1 MGMSRMKS
9 LTNQITYSIQKKETN
24 RPFVLGAI
32 IIGMFMAAIEGT
44 IVSTAMP
51 GIVSDLGGFSTFS
64 WVFSAYLLMSAITV
78 LIFGKLSDLFGRKP
92 IYSIGIV
99 IFLIGSLLCGFAES
113 MEALILFRLIQG
125 IGAGA
130 VQPIALTIVGDM
142 YSMEERAKI
151 QGYLA
156 SVWGIS
162 AIAGPALGGIFVQY
176 IDWSWVFWMNIP
188 LGVLSLVGIV
198 LLLHESI
205 DKERRSIDYS
215 GAVLLLVSISA
226 LMVVLIEGGV
236 HWKWTS
242 LPIVILLSTSFVAMV
257 LFFKVE
263 LKAKEPLMPLG
274 IWRDPVIAISNTVT
288 FTTGMILIGV
298 SSFLPTFVQ
307 GVMEKSPIV
316 AGFTLTTMSI
326 GWPIASTI
334 AGKMVIKIGFRITSF
349 LGGISL
355 IFGSVIYLLMTPA
368 LGPVFAGFG
377 SFFIGVGMGLTSTT
391 FIVAIQSSV
400 SWKQR
405 GIATASNMFMRTLG
419 SAVGAALLGGIL
431 NSRLQEYLTNRSS
444 TEGVNLN
451 TVNQLLDETKR
462 SSLDPAV
469 LDLLQNGLTTSL
481 KWVYGGVGVMAL
493 LSFLLVLFIPKPDKK
508 QNPARS

>member
-1 MGMSRMKS
+1 MKS
-9 LTNQITYSIQKKETN
+9 LTNQIASSIQNKETN

-188 LGVLSLVGIV
+188 LGVLSLVGVV

-205 DKERRSIDYS
+205 DKERKSIDYS
-215 GAVLLLVSISA
+215 GAILLLVSISA
-226 LMVVLIEGGV
+226 LMIVLIEGGV

-242 LPIVILLSTSFVAMV
+242 LPIITLLSTSFVAMTI
-257 LFFKVE
+257 FF
-263 LKAKEPLMPLG
+263 
-274 IWRDPVIAISNTVT
+274 
-288 FTTGMILIGV
+288 
-298 SSFLPTFVQ
+298 
-307 GVMEKSPIV
+307 
-316 AGFTLTTMSI
+316 
-326 GWPIASTI
+326 
-334 AGKMVIKIGFRITSF
+334 
-349 LGGISL
+349 
-355 IFGSVIYLLMTPA
+355 
-368 LGPVFAGFG
+368 
-377 SFFIGVGMGLTSTT
+377 
-391 FIVAIQSSV
+391 
-400 SWKQR
+400 
-405 GIATASNMFMRTLG
+405 
-419 SAVGAALLGGIL
+419 
-431 NSRLQEYLTNRSS
+431 
-444 TEGVNLN
+444 
-451 TVNQLLDETKR
+451 
-462 SSLDPAV
+462 
-469 LDLLQNGLTTSL
+469 
-481 KWVYGGVGVMAL
+481 
-493 LSFLLVLFIPKPDKK
+493 
-508 QNPARS
+508 

>member
-1 MGMSRMKS
+1 MKS
-9 LTNQITYSIQKKETN
+9 LTNVMISSIRKKETS
-24 RPFVLGAI
+24 RPLVLGAI

-51 GIVSDLGGFSTFS
+51 GIVGDLGGFSQFS

-92 IYSIGIV
+92 IYTIGIIV
-99 IFLIGSLLCGFAES
+99 FLVGSFLCGFAGS
-113 MEALILFRLIQG
+113 MEALIVFRLIQG

-176 IDWSWVFWMNIP
+176 IDWAWVFWMNIP
-188 LGVLSLVGIV
+188 LGILSLIGM
-198 LLLHESI
+198 LLFLHETI
-205 DKERRSIDYS
+205 DKERKSIDYS
-215 GAVLLLVSISA
+215 GAGLLLVSVTS

-236 HWKWTS
+236 HWEWSSTQI
-242 LPIVILLSTSFVAMV
+242 IVLLFVAALGIG
-257 LFFKVE
+257 LFIKVE
-263 LKAKEPLMPLG
+263 KRAIEPLMPLG
-274 IWRDPVIAISNTVT
+274 IWRNPVIALSNSVT

-307 GVMEKSPIV
+307 GVMERSPIV

-334 AGKMVIKIGFRITSF
+334 AGNLVIKIGFRTTSL
-349 LGGISL
+349 LGGLSL
-355 IFGSVIYLLMTPA
+355 IAGATVYLFMTPA
-368 LGPVFAGFG
+368 LGPVFAGAG

-400 SWKQR
+400 SWEQR

-431 NSRLQEYLTNRSS
+431 NSRLQNYLSGK
-444 TEGVNLN
+444 EGSENVTINSANL
-451 TVNQLLDETKR
+451 LLSESKR
-462 SSLDPAV
+462 MNLEPSSLE
-469 LDLLQNGLTTSL
+469 LLQTGLTISL
-481 KWVYGGVGVMAL
+481 KWVYGGVSVLAL
-493 LSFLLVLFIPKPDKK
+493 LSLVLVLFLPKPAKK
-508 QNPARS
+508 EVRM

>member
-1 MGMSRMKS
+1 MKS
-9 LTNQITYSIQKKETN
+9 LTNQISYSIRKKETN
-24 RPFVLGAI
+24 RPLVLGAI

-51 GIVSDLGGFSTFS
+51 GIVGDLGGFSTFS

-92 IYSIGIV
+92 IYTIGVV

-113 MEALILFRLIQG
+113 METLILFRLIQG

-142 YSMEERAKI
+142 YTMEERAKI

-162 AIAGPALGGIFVQY
+162 AIAGPALGGVFVQY
-176 IDWSWVFWMNIP
+176 LDWAWVFWMNIP
-188 LGVLSLVGIV
+188 LGILSLVGIV

-205 DKERRSIDYS
+205 DKERKSIDYA
-215 GAVLLLVSISA
+215 GAALLLVSISA

-236 HWKWTS
+236 HWAWTS
-242 LPIVILLSTSFVAMV
+242 APILILVSISIVAMV
-257 LFFKVE
+257 LFFRVERKV
-263 LKAKEPLMPLG
+263 KEPLMPLG
-274 IWRDPVIAISNTVT
+274 IWRDPVIAISNSVT

-307 GVMEKSPIV
+307 GVMEEPPII

-334 AGKMVIKIGFRITSF
+334 AGKLVIKIGFRVTSV
-349 LGGISL
+349 LGGIAL
-355 IFGSVIYLLMTPA
+355 ISGSTIYLLMTPA
-368 LGPVFAGFG
+368 LGPIFAGVG

-391 FIVAIQSSV
+391 FIVAIQSAV

-431 NSRLQEYLTNRSS
+431 NSRLQKYLANHTSS
-444 TEGVNLN
+444 DEVNIN
-451 TVNQLLDETKR
+451 TANQLLDEAKR
-462 SSLDPAV
+462 KSLDPTV
-469 LDLLQNGLTTSL
+469 LELLQSGLTTSL
-481 KWVYGGVGVMAL
+481 KWVYGGVAVFAL
-493 LSFLLVLFIPKPDKK
+493 ISFVLVLFLPKKAK
-508 QNPARS
+508 STSKEKELHHE

>member
-1 MGMSRMKS
+1 MKT
-9 LTNQITYSIQKKETN
+9 LTNQISYSIRKKETN
-24 RPFVLGAI
+24 RPLVLGAI

-51 GIVSDLGGFSTFS
+51 GIVGDLGGFSTFS
-64 WVFSAYLLMSAITV
+64 WVFSSYLLMSAITV

-92 IYSIGIV
+92 IYTIGIV

-113 MEALILFRLIQG
+113 MEALILFRLVQG

-142 YSMEERAKI
+142 YTMEERAKI

-162 AIAGPALGGIFVQY
+162 AIAGPALGGVFVQY
-176 IDWSWVFWMNIP
+176 LDWAWVFWMNIP
-188 LGVLSLVGIV
+188 LGVLSLIGIV

-205 DKERRSIDYS
+205 DKERKSIDYA
-215 GAVLLLVSISA
+215 GAALLLVSISA

-236 HWKWTS
+236 HWAWTS
-242 LPIVILLSTSFVAMV
+242 APIVILISISLLAMAV
-257 LFFKVE
+257 FLKVE
-263 LKAKEPLMPLG
+263 QKVKEPLMPLG
-274 IWRDPVIAISNTVT
+274 IWHDPVIAISNTVT

-307 GVMEKSPIV
+307 GVMEEPPII

-334 AGKMVIKIGFRITSF
+334 AGKLVIKIGFRMTSV
-349 LGGISL
+349 LGGIAL
-355 IFGSVIYLLMTPA
+355 ICGAAIYLLMTPT
-368 LGPVFAGFG
+368 LGPVFAGVG

-431 NSRLQEYLTNRSS
+431 NSRLQRYLVNQS
-444 TEGVNLN
+444 TSDEVNIN
-451 TVNQLLDETKR
+451 TANQLLDEGKR
-462 SSLDPAV
+462 NSLDPTV
-469 LDLLQNGLTTSL
+469 LELLQSGLTTSL
-481 KWVYGGVGVMAL
+481 KWVYGGVAVFAL
-493 LSFLLVLFIPKPDKK
+493 ISFVLVLFLPRKAKSSSK
-508 QNPARS
+508 EKELYYE

>member
-1 MGMSRMKS
+1 MKS
-9 LTNQITYSIQKKETN
+9 LTNQISYSIQKKETN
-24 RPFVLGAI
+24 RPLVLGAI

-51 GIVSDLGGFSTFS
+51 GIVGDLGGFSTFS

-92 IYSIGIV
+92 IYTIGIV

-142 YSMEERAKI
+142 YTMEERAKI

-162 AIAGPALGGIFVQY
+162 AIAGPALGGVFVQY
-176 IDWSWVFWMNIP
+176 LDWAWVFWMNIP
-188 LGVLSLVGIV
+188 LGLLSLIGIV

-205 DKERRSIDYS
+205 DKERKSIDYA
-215 GAVLLLVSISA
+215 GAALLLVSISA

-236 HWKWTS
+236 HWAWTS
-242 LPIVILLSTSFVAMV
+242 SPIVILVTLSLVAMV
-257 LFFKVE
+257 FFFKVE
-263 LKAKEPLMPLG
+263 QKAKEPLMPLG
-274 IWRDPVIAISNTVT
+274 IWRDPVIAISNSVT

-334 AGKMVIKIGFRITSF
+334 AGKLVIKIGFRLTSVVGGLF
-349 LGGISL
+349 LIGGSL
-355 IFGSVIYLLMTPA
+355 IYLMMTPS
-368 LGPVFAGFG
+368 LGPIFAGFG
-377 SFFIGVGMGLTSTT
+377 SFLIGVGMGLTSTT

-431 NSRLQEYLTNRSS
+431 NGRLQQYLFNHSS
-444 TEGVNLN
+444 QQEVTINAA
-451 TVNQLLDETKR
+451 NQLLDESKR
-462 SSLDPAV
+462 NSLDPAV
-469 LDLLQNGLTTSL
+469 LDLLQNGLTISL

-493 LSFLLVLFIPKPDKK
+493 LSFLLVLFIPKPSKK
-508 QNPARS
+508 ERPAQS